1 MKKQHLRN
9 GRSLRRYANIVKCKV
24 FLHGL
29 LNVLLLGGDELIAK
43 LRAKGISVTVM
54 SRAEADFVRRHDDM

>member
-1 MKKQHLRN
+1 MKKTALAERTQPSAARKYRQVQ
-9 GRSLRRYANIVKCKV
+9 G

>member
-1 MKKQHLRN
+1 VQ
-9 GRSLRRYANIVKCKV
+9 G